1 MSDDI
6 IKLLKCQFALN
17 WVFSEDLEEENSTDL
32 VFDVGGVTEMYV
44 ASLTFIE
51 IYVALSEKI
60 KVKRNW
66 SAKNKYFAPDQM
78 TETLHKDTFEQC
90 LSLFLLHPLIL

>member
-1 MSDDI
+1 ME
-6 IKLLKCQFALN
+6 K
-17 WVFSEDLEEENSTDL
+17 ENITDL

-44 ASLTFIE
+44 ASLTLKE
-51 IYVALSEKI
+51 MYVASSEKI

-78 TETLHKDTFEQC
+78 TETSHKDTFEQC
-90 LSLFLLHPLIL
+90 LSLFLL